1 MHAVCRADRSVQQ
14 FYPRQCCSNTS
25 GAAAA
30 LPWTSPVTSETAAVL
45 PQTWRWCYLRC
56 DGRYDVLDIAR
67 SLYQPQQQTLWCHLS
82 PSLWWCYHNHSSSRV
97 TSDMAGAVSPQAL
110 PQPWEAALPQ
120 VLPHTWWQHSLGIL
134 GTWFSG

>member
-45 PQTWRWCYLRC
+45 PQTWQWCYLRC

-82 PSLWWCYHNHSSSRV
+82 PSLWRCYHNHGSSSYLGHGSGSV
-97 TSDMAGAVSPQAL
+97 TSGITAAMGGGSTSGITSYLVAAFPQYFRDMV
-110 PQPWEAALPQ
+110 
-120 VLPHTWWQHSLGIL
+120 
-134 GTWFSG
+134 